1 VILIGSQELSEG
13 KANVKDMSS
22 GDQASVELR
31 DLNKYVFDKLNPDD

>member
-1 VILIGSQELSEG
+1 
-13 KANVKDMSS
+13 MSS